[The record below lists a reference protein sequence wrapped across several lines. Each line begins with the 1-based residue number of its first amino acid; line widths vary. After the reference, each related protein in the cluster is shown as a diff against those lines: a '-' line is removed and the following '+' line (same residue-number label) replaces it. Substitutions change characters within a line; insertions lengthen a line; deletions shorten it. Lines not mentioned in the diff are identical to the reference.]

1 MLGYPYCR
9 IEPGTPLS
17 ELNLAF
23 MENDGIRILMEKEA
37 ALATSLDVMR
47 NLSQQLRILLNIQ
60 AKKEDVLK
68 KITNYT

>member
-1 MLGYPYCR
+1 
-9 IEPGTPLS
+9 
-17 ELNLAF
+17 

-68 KITNYT
+68 KIRLDEIKKKLQI

>member
-1 MLGYPYCR
+1 M
-9 IEPGTPLS
+9 S

-68 KITNYT
+68 KIRLDEIKKKLQI